1 MGQQQLLL
9 LVLGAIIVGLAVVV
23 GIQMFG
29 ESAVQANQ
37 DAILQDVVTFASK
50 AQEWWRKPT
59 VLGGGGR
66 TFTTLTFAVLNMDS
80 ITANGTLS
88 ITGRTD
94 TTLAVQGTGTEG
106 VIVAVTV
113 FPDSL
118 SDPTITAP

>member
-37 DAILQDVVTFASK
+37 DAIVQDVVTIGSK
-50 AQEWWRKPT
+50 AQEWYRKPT

-66 TFTTLTFAVLNMDS
+66 SFSSFSFGAINVDS
-80 ITANGTLS
+80 VTANGT
-88 ITGRTD
+88 ITISSPNDSTV
-94 TTLAVQGTGTEG
+94 TLQGDGTEG
-106 VIVAVTV
+106 VRVVMVV

-118 SDPTITAP
+118 ADPTITTP

>member
-9 LVLGAIIVGLAVVV
+9 LVLGAIIVGVAVVV

-37 DAILQDVVTFASK
+37 DAIVQDIVTIGSK
-50 AQEWWRKPT
+50 AQEWWRKPL

-66 TFTTLTFAVLNMDS
+66 TFTTLTFGVLNLDS
-80 ITANGTLS
+80 VTANGTLS

-94 TTLAVQGTGTEG
+94 TTLTLQGTGTEG
-106 VIVAVTV
+106 VVVTMTV
-113 FPDSL
+113 FPDSIGNP
-118 SDPTITAP
+118 SITAP